1 MDFSTLPLTL
11 RQLQYAVA
19 VAEYRSFRRASEA
32 CFVSQPSLSAQVAE
46 LESSLGVRLFERERG
61 GVLLTPAGEAIVARA
76 RQTLLAAQELAQEAR
91 RFVDPLAGTLRVGI
105 IPTVAPYLLSQ
116 VVEGLQQDFPRL
128 TLLWTEEKTAAL
140 VEALGQGR
148 LDAVVLALE
157 APIGELEHE
166 VLFFDPFWVA
176 LPRGHR
182 LAKAKSPLPLDRL
195 DDERMLLLDDGHCF
209 REQALS
215 VCATSEVE
223 EADFRATSLPT
234 LVQMVRAGVGLT
246 LLPELALAQ
255 EAERGGLAVRPLPP
269 PAPGRTIVLA
279 WRKGSP
285 LAPALQQIAT
295 SLRAHREAAG
305 P

>member
-19 VAEYRSFRRASEA
+19 VADHRSFRRAAEA
-32 CFVSQPSLSAQVAE
+32 CAVSQPSLSAQVAE

-61 GVLLTPAGEAIVARA
+61 GVLLTAAGEAIVARA
-76 RQTLLAAQELAQEAR
+76 RKTLLSAQELSQEAR
-91 RFVDPLAGTLRVGI
+91 RFVDPLVGTLRIGV
-105 IPTVAPYLLSQ
+105 IPTVAPYLLPL
-116 VVEGLQQDFPRL
+116 VVEGLQANFPRL
-128 TLLWTEEKTAAL
+128 TLLWTEEKTEEL

-157 APIGELEHE
+157 APIGDLEHE
-166 VLFFDPFWVA
+166 TLFFDPFWVA
-176 LPRGHR
+176 LPKGHR
-182 LAKAKSPLPLDRL
+182 LAKGRSPLPLDRL
-195 DDERMLLLDDGHCF
+195 TDERMLLLDDGHCF

-215 VCATSEVE
+215 VCVTAEVE

-255 EAERGGLAVRPLPP
+255 EASRSGLAVRPLPR
-269 PAPGRTIVLA
+269 PAPGRTIALA

-285 LAPALQQIAT
+285 LEPALRKIAA
-295 SLRAHREAAG
+295 SLRGSHA